1 MFSATQASMQ
11 GRDRMRAA
19 TMSYGD
25 AGEQIVPGRAACLSS
40 DMDTEFDDVRLVL
53 RRWHAAC
60 IDGALPPYEEL
71 ALGSVGRFADE
82 MAVVRLQPDKDC
94 FILRAGPRFS
104 AISGLAEPAAA
115 LSALPFAFQ
124 RAIAGAIDLARAAA
138 RPRLVV
144 CRSIVDG
151 MVSTVEVV
159 ALPLSCRWPGEYF
172 LLFARPRQSQ
182 IDLARLLINSTDEG
196 ILALSALETAAGQSQ
211 DYQILSINNAAA
223 RFLGVSAE
231 DIRFRLLSEAGAASG
246 LLRLLDE
253 CGLAR
258 AHGVTAPSLELE
270 YRIDG
275 EIVSLQVGVA
285 ETGGL
290 LAVTLMDVREIRNR
304 ETLFRSLFDDNPV
317 PMYVRQAHGG
327 AFLNVNAA
335 ALSLY
340 GCDRGAFLALG
351 LGDLEAGVEGSSATV
366 GHHERHTRH
375 RTAGGIELDVI
386 EYAREIRVGGEPATL
401 STIVDV
407 TERKR
412 AEDRISFLAHH
423 DPLTGVGNR
432 TTFTQEIEQAVAT
445 AVAGRQPFA
454 LLLIDLDNFKAVN
467 DTLGH
472 AAGDSLL
479 VEMVGRIRGL
489 LRRSDL
495 VARLGGDEF
504 AILLRGALNRSDV
517 EALARRIIQAIGEP
531 HAYEGHRLSVG
542 ASLGGAIAPT
552 DARDAKTLLK
562 CADLALYR
570 SKRDGKGTFHF
581 FEPEMDAEMR
591 DRRELE
597 FELRCADLDRELEL
611 HYQPIISVKSGSLRG
626 FEALVRWRNPR
637 RGMVSPAE
645 FIPLAEETGLIEAIG
660 RWVLNEAC
668 RQAAKWPRDLVI
680 AVNASAVQFRQ
691 GQLAEAIGQAL
702 AKSGLEPSRLEIEIT
717 ESVLLADTGANL
729 AVLQRLREIGVRIA
743 LDDFG
748 TGYSSMTYLRRF
760 QFSRLKIDRSF
771 VRDIGSSRESMAIV
785 RAIIGL
791 GENLGI
797 DTTAEGVETAA
808 QLEALR
814 QERCGEIQGFLFSP
828 PVDEVGATRIIEAYR
843 GREVAVV

>member
-1 MFSATQASMQ
+1 MLTAIRAGGWQDEEATAPGVGQRTSP
-11 GRDRMRAA
+11 RAA
-19 TMSYGD
+19 ELPSG
-25 AGEQIVPGRAACLSS
+25 V
-40 DMDTEFDDVRLVL
+40 DTDFDDVRLVL
-53 RRWHAAC
+53 RRWQAAC

-82 MAVVRLQPDKDC
+82 MAVVRLHPGKDS

-104 AISGLAEPAAA
+104 AIAGLTEPAAV
-115 LSALPFAFQ
+115 LSVLPIAFQ
-124 RAIAGAIDLARAAA
+124 RAISSAIDLARPAA
-138 RPRLVV
+138 RPRLAL

-151 MVSTVEVV
+151 MVSTVEVL

-172 LLFARPRQSQ
+172 LIFARPRKSQ
-182 IDLARLLINSTDEG
+182 IDLARLLINASDEG
-196 ILALSALETAAGQSQ
+196 ILALSELESAGGEAG

-231 DIRFRLLSEAGAASG
+231 DMRFRLLSEAQAASY
-246 LLRLLDE
+246 LSRLLDE
-253 CGLAR
+253 CGVAR
-258 AHGVTAPSLELE
+258 AHGVAAPSLELE
-270 YRIDG
+270 YQLGG
-275 EIVSLQVGVA
+275 ETVSLQVGVA
-285 ETGGL
+285 ETDGL
-290 LAVTLMDVREIRNR
+290 LAVTLTDIREIRNR

-317 PMYVRQAHGG
+317 PMYVRQSDGG

-335 ALSLY
+335 ALNLY
-340 GCDRGAFLALG
+340 GRGRSDFLALG
-351 LGDLEAGVEGSSATV
+351 IADLEPDVTDLPASG
-366 GHHERHTRH
+366 ERFVRH
-375 RTAGGIELDVI
+375 RTAAGAELDVI
-386 EYAREIRVGGEPATL
+386 EYARNIRVGSAPATL
-401 STIVDV
+401 STIVDI

-432 TTFTQEIEQAVAT
+432 TTFSQEIEEAVST
-445 AVAGRQPFA
+445 AVAGHQPFV
-454 LLLIDLDNFKAVN
+454 LLLVDLDDFKAVN

-479 VEMVGRIRGL
+479 IETAARIRKL

-504 AILLRGALNRSDV
+504 AILLRGALSRADV
-517 EALARRIIQAIGEP
+517 ETLAKRIIQAISEP
-531 HAYEGHRLSVG
+531 HAYEGHKLSIG
-542 ASLGGAIAPT
+542 ASLGAAIAPA
-552 DARDAKTLLK
+552 DARDAGTLLK

-570 SKRDGKGTFHF
+570 SKRDGKGAFHF

-611 HYQPIISVKSGSLRG
+611 HYQPIISVKTGALRG

-645 FIPLAEETGLIEAIG
+645 FIPLAEETGMIEAIG
-660 RWVLNEAC
+660 RWVLDEAC
-668 RQAAKWPRDLVI
+668 RRAATWPNDLVI

-691 GQLAEAIGQAL
+691 GGHFAETISQAL
-702 AKSGLEPSRLEIEIT
+702 AQSGLDPARLEIEIT

-729 AVLQRLREIGVRIA
+729 AILQRLKEIGVRIA

-748 TGYSSMTYLRRF
+748 TGYSSMSYLRRF
-760 QFSRLKIDRSF
+760 PFSRLKIDRSF

-791 GENLGI
+791 GANLGI
-797 DTTAEGVETAA
+797 DTTAEGVETGA
-808 QLEALR
+808 QLELLR

-828 PVDEVGATRIIEAYR
+828 PVDGAGAAQIIEAYR
-843 GREVAVV
+843 GNKVKVA